1 MKQESHVFRR
11 CEYHKDKLNVEK
23 RRHRK
28 IRTGTVVSNRMAKTV
43 SVAIVRSYQH
53 PLYKKVVRST
63 KKILAHDE
71 QNNCNIGDVVQVIE
85 SRPLSRHKRWRVQ
98 SIISAAQSATD

>member
-1 MKQESHVFRR
+1 M
-11 CEYHKDKLNVEK
+11 EK

-28 IRTGTVVSNRMAKTV
+28 IRTGTVVSNRMDKTV
-43 SVAIVRSYQH
+43 AVAIVRSYQH

-71 QNNCNIGDVVQVIE
+71 QNNCKVGDVIQVIE
-85 SRPLSRHKRWRVQ
+85 SRPISKRKRWRVQ
-98 SIISAAQSATD
+98 SVITAAQTAD

>member
-1 MKQESHVFRR
+1 M
-11 CEYHKDKLNVEK
+11 EK

-28 IRTGTVVSNRMAKTV
+28 IRTGTVVSDCMEKTI

-53 PLYKKVVRST
+53 PLYKKVVRAT

-71 QNNCNIGDVVQVIE
+71 QNNCKVGDVVQVIE
-85 SRPLSRHKRWRVQ
+85 SRPISKRKRWRVQ
-98 SIISAAQSATD
+98 SVISAAQTAD

>member
-1 MKQESHVFRR
+1 MQVLKRI
-11 CEYHKDKLNVEK
+11 KLNVEN

-28 IRTGTVVSNRMAKTV
+28 TRTGTVVSNRMDKTV
-43 SVAIVRSYQH
+43 TVAIVRRYQH

-71 QNNCNIGDVVQVIE
+71 QNNCKVGDVIQVIE
-85 SRPLSRHKRWRVQ
+85 SRPLSKRKRWRVQ
-98 SIISAAQSATD
+98 SVISAAQTAD

>member
-1 MKQESHVFRR
+1 MDNK
-11 CEYHKDKLNVEK
+11 
-23 RRHRK
+23 RHRK
-28 IRTGTVVSNRMAKTV
+28 IRTGTVVSNRMEKTV
-43 SVAIVRSYQH
+43 AVAVVRSYQH

-85 SRPLSRHKRWRVQ
+85 SRPLSKHKRWRVQ
-98 SIISAAQSATD
+98 SIVAAAKSAD

>member
-1 MKQESHVFRR
+1 M
-11 CEYHKDKLNVEK
+11 EK

-28 IRTGTVVSNRMAKTV
+28 IRTGTVVSNSMDKTV
-43 SVAIVRSYQH
+43 AVAIVRSYQH

-71 QNNCNIGDVVQVIE
+71 QNNCKVGDVIQVIE
-85 SRPLSRHKRWRVQ
+85 SRPISKRKRWRVQ
-98 SIISAAQSATD
+98 SVITAAQTAD

>member
-1 MKQESHVFRR
+1 M
-11 CEYHKDKLNVEK
+11 EK
-23 RRHRK
+23 IRHRK
-28 IRTGTVVSNRMAKTV
+28 SRIGTVVSNRMEKTV

-71 QNNCNIGDVVQVIE
+71 QNDCKVGDVIQVIE
-85 SRPLSRHKRWRVQ
+85 SRPLSKRKRWRVQ
-98 SIISAAQSATD
+98 SVITAAQTAD

>member
-1 MKQESHVFRR
+1 M
-11 CEYHKDKLNVEK
+11 EK

-28 IRTGTVVSNRMAKTV
+28 IRTGTVISNRMDKTV
-43 SVAIVRSYQH
+43 AVAIVRSYQH

-71 QNNCNIGDVVQVIE
+71 QNNCKVGDVIQVIE
-85 SRPLSRHKRWRVQ
+85 SRPISKRKRWRVQ
-98 SIISAAQSATD
+98 SVITAAQTAD

>member
-1 MKQESHVFRR
+1 M
-11 CEYHKDKLNVEK
+11 EK

-28 IRTGTVVSNRMAKTV
+28 IRTGTVVSDRMEKTI

-53 PLYKKVVRST
+53 PLYKKVVRTT

-71 QNNCNIGDVVQVIE
+71 QNNCKVGDVVQVIE
-85 SRPLSRHKRWRVQ
+85 SRPISKRKRWRVQ
-98 SIISAAQSATD
+98 SVISAAQTAD

>member
-1 MKQESHVFRR
+1 MFLIE
-11 CEYHKDKLNVEK
+11 DKYNVEN

-28 IRTGTVVSNRMAKTV
+28 IRTGTVMSNRMAKTV
-43 SVAIVRSYQH
+43 TVAIVRSYQH

-63 KKILAHDE
+63 KKVLAHDE
-71 QNNCNIGDVVQVIE
+71 DNTCNIGDVVQVIE

-98 SIISAAQSATD
+98 SIISAAQTADD

>member
-1 MKQESHVFRR
+1 M
-11 CEYHKDKLNVEK
+11 EK

-28 IRTGTVVSNRMAKTV
+28 IRTGTVVSNRMDKTV

-71 QNNCNIGDVVQVIE
+71 QNNCKVGDVIQVIE
-85 SRPLSRHKRWRVQ
+85 SRPISKRKRWRVQ
-98 SIISAAQSATD
+98 SVITAAQTAD

>member
-1 MKQESHVFRR
+1 M
-11 CEYHKDKLNVEK
+11 EK

-28 IRTGTVVSNRMAKTV
+28 SRTGTVVSNRMDKTV

-53 PLYKKVVRST
+53 PLYKKVIRST

-71 QNNCNIGDVVQVIE
+71 QNNCKVGDVIQVIE
-85 SRPLSRHKRWRVQ
+85 CRPISKRKRWRVQ
-98 SIISAAQSATD
+98 SVITAAQTAE

>member
-1 MKQESHVFRR
+1 MSHI
-11 CEYHKDKLNVEK
+11 KDELEVEK

-28 IRTGTVVSNRMAKTV
+28 IRTGTVVSNCMAKTV
-43 SVAIVRSYQH
+43 SVSIVRSYQH

-71 QNNCNIGDVVQVIE
+71 QDQCNVGDVVQVVE

-98 SIISAAQSATD
+98 SIISAVQSATD

>member
-1 MKQESHVFRR
+1 M
-11 CEYHKDKLNVEK
+11 NK

-28 IRTGTVVSNRMAKTV
+28 IRRGTVVSNRMDKTV

-71 QNNCNIGDVVQVIE
+71 QNNCNIGDVIQVIE
-85 SRPLSRHKRWRVQ
+85 SRPLSRRKRWRVQ
-98 SIISAAQSATD
+98 SIISAAQAATD

>member
-1 MKQESHVFRR
+1 MK
-11 CEYHKDKLNVEK
+11 KDKLNVDK

-28 IRTGTVVSNRMAKTV
+28 IRTGTVVSDRMEKTV
-43 SVAIVRSYQH
+43 NVAIVRSYQH
-53 PLYKKVVRST
+53 PLYKKVVRTT

-71 QNNCNIGDVVQVIE
+71 QNNCKVGDVVQVIE
-85 SRPLSRHKRWRVQ
+85 SRPLSKRKRWRVQ

>member
-1 MKQESHVFRR
+1 M
-11 CEYHKDKLNVEK
+11 EK

-28 IRTGTVVSNRMAKTV
+28 IRTGTVVSDRMEKTV

-53 PLYKKVVRST
+53 PLYKKVVRTT

-71 QNNCNIGDVVQVIE
+71 QNDCKVGDVVQVIE
-85 SRPLSRHKRWRVQ
+85 SRPLSKRKRWRIQ
-98 SIISAAQSATD
+98 SVISAAQTAD

>member
-1 MKQESHVFRR
+1 M
-11 CEYHKDKLNVEK
+11 EK

-28 IRTGTVVSNRMAKTV
+28 IRTGTVVSNRMNKTV
-43 SVAIVRSYQH
+43 TVAIVRSYQH

-71 QNNCNIGDVVQVIE
+71 QNNCRVGDVIQVIE
-85 SRPLSRHKRWRVQ
+85 SRPLSKRKRWRVQ
-98 SIISAAQSATD
+98 SVITAAQTAD

>member
-1 MKQESHVFRR
+1 MYLKE
-11 CEYHKDKLNVEK
+11 DKLNVDK

-28 IRTGTVVSNRMAKTV
+28 SRTGTVVSNRMEKTV

-63 KKILAHDE
+63 KKVLAHDE
-71 QNNCNIGDVVQVIE
+71 QNNCNVGDVIQVVE
-85 SRPLSRHKRWRVQ
+85 CRPLSRHKRWRVQ
-98 SIISAAQSATD
+98 SIISAAQTATD

>member
-1 MKQESHVFRR
+1 MKKE
-11 CEYHKDKLNVEK
+11 KMNVEK
-23 RRHRK
+23 TRHRK
-28 IRTGTVVSNRMAKTV
+28 IRTGTVVSSRMDKTV

-71 QNNCNIGDVVQVIE
+71 QHNCKVGDVIQVIE
-85 SRPLSRHKRWRVQ
+85 TRPISKRKRWRVQ
-98 SIISAAQSATD
+98 SVISAAQTAD

>member
-1 MKQESHVFRR
+1 M
-11 CEYHKDKLNVEK
+11 EK

-43 SVAIVRSYQH
+43 SVAIVRRYQH
-53 PLYKKVVRST
+53 PLYKKVIRST

-71 QNNCNIGDVVQVIE
+71 QNRCNVGDVVQVIE
-85 SRPLSRHKRWRVQ
+85 SRPLSRRKRWRVQ
-98 SIISAAQSATD
+98 KILSVAQAATD

>member
-1 MKQESHVFRR
+1 M
-11 CEYHKDKLNVEK
+11 EK

-28 IRTGTVVSNRMAKTV
+28 IRTGTVVSNRMDKTV
-43 SVAIVRSYQH
+43 AVAIVRSYQH

-71 QNNCNIGDVVQVIE
+71 QNNCKVGDVIQVIE
-85 SRPLSRHKRWRVQ
+85 SRPISKRKRWRVQ
-98 SIISAAQSATD
+98 SVIMAAQTAD

>member
-1 MKQESHVFRR
+1 M
-11 CEYHKDKLNVEK
+11 EK

-28 IRTGTVVSNRMAKTV
+28 IRTGTVVSNRMDKTV

-71 QNNCNIGDVVQVIE
+71 QNNCKVGDVIQVIE
-85 SRPLSRHKRWRVQ
+85 SRPLSKRKRWRVQ
-98 SIISAAQSATD
+98 SVITAAQTAD